1 MAGEANVVTQVTRNP
16 RFYRGCGLLL
26 LLLSASALRAADE
39 PRTAEELY
47 QRLRTVALDE
57 RRVYHVREAS
67 LERPGLH
74 ISLIDG
80 TIAFTQ
86 DVFGKSTGAFFEGE
100 GEILVVPPDRAERA
114 SMALFTGAAILEEK
128 FSTAFFRFNDDTF
141 QQLND
146 SLRPA
151 EDRAAFVSRWGE
163 TVKNLAEGD
172 ALRLLLTFSQWLPVS
187 GGEPDR
193 SESRLNDHLLRARLQ
208 VEKLGVIDAIYDS
221 AGFEPVSV
229 GKLTQAD
236 GVSYFDVW
244 TSFNPAA
251 QGGLL
256 AKKEPTG
263 LLDTASIPR
272 YRIRVRVHPPR
283 ELDVDANVEV
293 SVERGGERAL
303 AFELS
308 RFLRLQTVE
317 VDGKPVEFIH
327 NPALEGTQLSRRG
340 NDQVVVIFPR
350 RLQAGQKLTLHF
362 IYSGEVLS
370 EAGGGLLWV
379 GARGTWY
386 PNRGMAMSE
395 FDQEFIYPQP
405 WSLVATGKPVPPSGD
420 FKPREPGEQ
429 VSRWVSE
436 RPIPFSGFNL
446 GRYERAEAKAGTVAV
461 ESYAAQG
468 VEKSFP
474 RVRTEVV
481 ELPDPRRAGAPQSS
495 VVTTSPMPSP
505 ARNAQAVADRAAQA
519 VEYFSE
525 RFGRYP
531 YSSLSLTQMPG
542 RLSQGWPGLI
552 FLSSFAFLSP
562 EERAQLR
569 MDPIATVLDQQVVAH
584 ETAHQWWGD
593 LVIWKSYRDQW
604 MFEGLSNYCSLMM
617 LESRDPAGFR
627 AIMDRY
633 RAELA
638 LKNKSGETLNQAGPV
653 TLGLRLS
660 SSRFPNGYEAISYG
674 RGTWLFHMLRN
685 MLLDGEKLQGAR
697 GAKAGA
703 AGEEPFLR
711 ALRKLREQNEGKAI
725 TTRDLLHAL
734 EQELPRGLWFED
746 KPSLDWFLDSWVNGI
761 ALPELGLK
769 SVKFTPREKAVSV
782 SGTIMQ
788 RNAPADL
795 ITSVP
800 VYASLPGKAA
810 PVLLGRVFA
819 DGEETP
825 FHFSAPVGTRGLLLD
840 PKQTV
845 LTRPH

>member
-1 MAGEANVVTQVTRNP
+1 MTQVTRNP
-16 RFYRGCGLLL
+16 GLYRCCGLLL
-26 LLLSASALRAADE
+26 VLLSARALCALDE
-39 PRTAEELY
+39 PRTAVELY
-47 QRLRTVALDE
+47 QRLRTVTLDE
-57 RRVYHVREAS
+57 QRVFHIREAS

-74 ISLIDG
+74 IRLIDG

-141 QQLND
+141 QELKE

-172 ALRLLLTFSQWLPVS
+172 ALRVLLTFSQWLPVA
-187 GGEPDR
+187 GGEPDLA
-193 SESRLNDHLLRARLQ
+193 ESRLNDHLLRARLQ

-221 AGFEPVSV
+221 TGFEPVSV

-236 GVSYFDVW
+236 GASYFDVW

-256 AKKEPTG
+256 AKKEPVG
-263 LLDTASIPR
+263 PPDTVSLPR
-272 YRIRVRVHPPR
+272 YRIRVRVRPPT
-283 ELDVDANVEV
+283 ELDVDAQVEV
-293 SVERGGERAL
+293 AVDKGGERAL

-327 NPALEGTQLSRRG
+327 NPALEGTQLARRG

-362 IYSGEVLS
+362 LYSGEVLS

-386 PNRGMAMSE
+386 PNRGMSVSE

-405 WSLVATGKPVPPSGD
+405 WSLVATGKSVPPSGD
-420 FKPREPGEQ
+420 FKPREPDEQ

-481 ELPDPRRAGAPQSS
+481 ELPDPRRAGLPQST

-505 ARNAQAVADRAAQA
+505 ARNAQVVADRAAQA
-519 VEYFSE
+519 VEYFSQ

-562 EERAQLR
+562 EERAQLH
-569 MDPIATVLDQQVVAH
+569 MGPIATALDQQVVAH

-604 MFEGLSNYCSLMM
+604 LFEGLANYCSLMM
-617 LESRDPAGFR
+617 LESRDPASFR

-633 RAELA
+633 RADLA
-638 LKNKSGETLNQAGPV
+638 LKNKDGETLNQAGPV
-653 TLGLRLS
+653 TLGVRLS

-685 MLLDGEKLQGAR
+685 LLLDGEQLQGSR
-697 GAKAGA
+697 GAKASP
-703 AGEEPFLR
+703 AGEEPFVR

-725 TTRDLLHAL
+725 TTRDLLHAM

-746 KPSLDWFLDSWVNGI
+746 KQSLDWFLDSWVNGI
-761 ALPELGLK
+761 ALPELGLR
-769 SVKFTPREKAVSV
+769 SVKITPREKSVSV
-782 SGTIMQ
+782 SGTITQ
-788 RNAPADL
+788 KNAPPDL

-800 VYASLPGKAA
+800 VYANLPGKAA

-819 DGEETP
+819 DGEETS

-840 PKQTV
+840 PKQTL